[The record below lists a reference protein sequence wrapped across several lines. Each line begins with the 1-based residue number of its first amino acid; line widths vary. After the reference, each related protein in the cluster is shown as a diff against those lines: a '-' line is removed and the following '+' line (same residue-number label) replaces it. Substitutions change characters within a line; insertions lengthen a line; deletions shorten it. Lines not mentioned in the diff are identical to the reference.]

1 MHVTEDRESA
11 PAFLAL
17 QAAGT
22 EVFPGPTQIRLLKKR
37 ADKAAAASA
46 AAAAAGSAEH
56 PEEWSLEEQL
66 AKLRIASVDPLPL
79 PAANLA
85 EDGKSAADNEI
96 DRTKKKKKKMKGKK
110 KR

>member
-46 AAAAAGSAEH
+46 AAAARSAEQ